1 MNEDITPQEIMER
14 ITPAMREA
22 AWNYCRAKAAAARI
36 RRQIDAEQLKIILA
50 NDFRYDELSDKL
62 AGQRI
67 TTVKDAWR
75 MSEAEFQKYETECR
89 KMRERLGYK
98 VPEEECPALIAEN
111 EVRQARR
118 NLFNVCEPITLG
130 LTYDQLTGKLDLLE
144 QMTECLVKIL
154 IPN

>member
-1 MNEDITPQEIMER
+1 MNEEMTPQEIMKR

-22 AWNYCRAKAAAARI
+22 ARNYCRAEAAAARI
-36 RRQIDAEQLKIILA
+36 RKQIDAEQLKIILA
-50 NDFRYDELSDKL
+50 NNYRYDETADEL

-75 MSEAEFQKYETECR
+75 MSDAEFQKYEMECR
-89 KMRERLGYK
+89 KMRERLGYQ
-98 VPEEECPALIAEN
+98 VPEGECPALIAEN
-111 EVRQARR
+111 EARQARR
-118 NLFNVCEPITLG
+118 NLFNVCEPIMLG
-130 LTYDQLTGKLDLLE
+130 LTYDQLAGKLDLLE

>member
-1 MNEDITPQEIMER
+1 
-14 ITPAMREA
+14 
-22 AWNYCRAKAAAARI
+22 
-36 RRQIDAEQLKIILA
+36 
-50 NDFRYDELSDKL
+50 
-62 AGQRI
+62 
-67 TTVKDAWR
+67 
-75 MSEAEFQKYETECR
+75 
-89 KMRERLGYK
+89 MRERLGYK
-98 VPEEECPALIAEN
+98 VPEGECPALIAEN